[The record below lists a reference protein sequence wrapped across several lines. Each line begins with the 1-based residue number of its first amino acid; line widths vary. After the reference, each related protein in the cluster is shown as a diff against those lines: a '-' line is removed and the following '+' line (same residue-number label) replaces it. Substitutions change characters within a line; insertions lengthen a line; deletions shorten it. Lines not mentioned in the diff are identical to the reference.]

1 MTRRW
6 FGTDGIRGPV
16 GRLPMTPEFVLRLG
30 QAAGKVLMASQA
42 EIGSTRIDHDLHAP
56 QVKPLR
62 KAALTKLDITP
73 CSVIDA
79 PCSTHLRCS
88 HTTQSR
94 VRHRIAFQV
103 SLDTRFNRIG

>member
-42 EIGSTRIDHDLHAP
+42 EIGSTRNGR
-56 QVKPLR
+56 KP
-62 KAALTKLDITP
+62 
-73 CSVIDA
+73 
-79 PCSTHLRCS
+79 
-88 HTTQSR
+88 
-94 VRHRIAFQV
+94 
-103 SLDTRFNRIG
+103 